1 MGRYGRIVI
10 IIAIIVALA
19 GAILGFQKISL
30 GEFERGGDTPLGLSL
45 GLDLQGGGHLVY
57 QANLT
62 DPETGAVLEVSE
74 DQMESLKRAIERR
87 VNSAG
92 LGEPIIQILGDDRLL
107 VQLPGVT
114 DLQRAKD
121 LIGETARLEFKR
133 RELNVPREADEI
145 STDDVLSV
153 TVDFLPEPDLEED
166 EPVETET
173 ESEDEPA
180 ETETESEDEQPA
192 DTESEDAESGQP
204 AAPDV
209 PAEAEEPLDRPIAFL
224 VEFTDAGALEFQAI
238 LDRVTG
244 KYIEAVTQLQIG
256 ERGYPSFIEVLVD
269 GSQQLR
275 YQITPLAIAQMETST
290 TYAFLVPEEVTTNEQ
305 PPLEVMKERVG
316 DSAQIRFIELQG
328 SVDEDTGLTGDDL
341 SRAFPGQ
348 HTASGLPIVNLE
360 FDDRG
365 TRIFG
370 ELTQD
375 IIVKQQDT
383 GIRDQVAIF
392 LDGNE
397 LISPEV
403 NAVITS
409 GTAIIEGRQDF
420 TIERVR
426 NLALLLESGRL
437 PIPIELIQERGVDAI
452 LGADSLAKSV
462 VAGLIGLALVLV
474 FMVLYY
480 RLPGLVAAVALVI
493 YVSIVLAIFKIV
505 PVTLTLSGVAAVI
518 LSIGMAVDANILIFE
533 RMKEELRAGRT
544 LLSSIN
550 FGFDRA
556 WPAIRD
562 GNVSTLITCAILF
575 WFADQLGASIVQGF
589 AVSLAIG
596 VGVSM
601 FTAITVS
608 RTLLRVVATARFTR
622 NIRVWLP
629 SGGSEVPQQNLTDA
643 AD

>member
-1 MGRYGRIVI
+1 MVRYGRTVI
-10 IIAIIVALA
+10 IIAIAVALA
-19 GAILGFQKISL
+19 GAILGFQKIKL
-30 GEFERGGDTPLGLSL
+30 GEFERGGDTALGLSL

-62 DPETGAVLEVSE
+62 DPETGEVLQVSE
-74 DQMESLKRAIERR
+74 EQMESLKKAIERR

-92 LGEPIIQILGDDRLL
+92 LGEPIIQILGADRLL
-107 VQLPGVT
+107 VQLPGVS

-133 RELNVPREADEI
+133 RELNVPREVDEI
-145 STDDVLSV
+145 SADDVLSV
-153 TVDFLPEPDLEED
+153 TVDFLPEPDLGED
-166 EPVETET
+166 DETAA
-173 ESEDEPA
+173 ES
-180 ETETESEDEQPA
+180 
-192 DTESEDAESGQP
+192 ESEDAESGEP
-204 AAPDV
+204 PPPD
-209 PAEAEEPLDRPIAFL
+209 EAEDPLDLPVVFL
-224 VEFTDAGALEFQAI
+224 VEFTDAGALEFESI
-238 LDRVTG
+238 LDRVTKG
-244 KYIEAVTQLQIG
+244 YIDAVTQIQLG
-256 ERGYPSFIEVLVD
+256 ERGYPSYIEILVD
-269 GSQQLR
+269 GNQQLR
-275 YQITPLAIAQMETST
+275 YQIGPLSIIQVATST
-290 TYAFLVPEEVTTNEQ
+290 TYAFVVPPEVTTNEQ

-316 DSAQIRFIELQG
+316 DNAQVSFIELQG
-328 SVDEDTGLTGDDL
+328 SVDEDIGLTGDDL

-365 TRIFG
+365 TRVFG
-370 ELTQD
+370 EVTQD
-375 IIVKQQDT
+375 IIAKQQDT
-383 GIRDQVAIF
+383 GIRDQIAIF

-420 TIERVR
+420 TVERVR
-426 NLALLLESGRL
+426 NIALLLESGRL
-437 PIPIELIQERGVDAI
+437 PIPIELIQERAVDAI

-462 VAGLIGLALVLV
+462 VAGLIGLALVLT

-480 RLPGLVAAVALVI
+480 RLPGLVAAVALLI

-533 RMKEELRAGRT
+533 RMKDELRSGRT

-601 FTAITVS
+601 FTAITIS
-608 RTLLRVVATARFTR
+608 RTLLRFVATARFTR
-622 NIRVWLP
+622 SIRVWLP
-629 SGGSEVPQQNLTDA
+629 SGGSEVPQQFLTDA

>member
-1 MGRYGRIVI
+1 MVRYGRTVI
-10 IIAIIVALA
+10 IIAIAVALA
-19 GAILGFQKISL
+19 GAILGFQKIKL
-30 GEFERGGDTPLGLSL
+30 GEFERGGDTALGLSL

-62 DPETGAVLEVSE
+62 DPETGEVLQVSE
-74 DQMESLKRAIERR
+74 EQMESLKKAIERR

-92 LGEPIIQILGDDRLL
+92 LGEPIIQILGADRLL
-107 VQLPGVT
+107 VQLPGVS

-133 RELNVPREADEI
+133 RELNVPREVDEI
-145 STDDVLSV
+145 SADDVLSV
-153 TVDFLPEPDLEED
+153 TVDFLPEPDLGED
-166 EPVETET
+166 DETAA
-173 ESEDEPA
+173 ES
-180 ETETESEDEQPA
+180 
-192 DTESEDAESGQP
+192 ESEDAESGEP
-204 AAPDV
+204 PPPD
-209 PAEAEEPLDRPIAFL
+209 EAEDPLDLPVVFL
-224 VEFTDAGALEFQAI
+224 VEFTDAGALEFESI
-238 LDRVTG
+238 LDRVTKG
-244 KYIEAVTQLQIG
+244 YIDAVTQIQLG
-256 ERGYPSFIEVLVD
+256 ERGYPSYIEILVD
-269 GSQQLR
+269 GNQQLR
-275 YQITPLAIAQMETST
+275 YQIGPLSIIQVATST
-290 TYAFLVPEEVTTNEQ
+290 TYAFVVPPEVTTNEQ

-316 DSAQIRFIELQG
+316 DNAQVSFIELQG
-328 SVDEDTGLTGDDL
+328 SVDEVIGLTGDDL

-365 TRIFG
+365 TRVFG
-370 ELTQD
+370 EVTQD
-375 IIVKQQDT
+375 IIAKQQDT
-383 GIRDQVAIF
+383 GIRDQIAIF

-420 TIERVR
+420 TVERVR
-426 NLALLLESGRL
+426 NIALLLESGRL
-437 PIPIELIQERGVDAI
+437 PIPIDLIQERAVDAI

-462 VAGLIGLALVLV
+462 VAGLIGLALVLT

-480 RLPGLVAAVALVI
+480 RLPGLVAAVALLI

-533 RMKEELRAGRT
+533 RMKDELRSGRT

-601 FTAITVS
+601 FTAITIS
-608 RTLLRVVATARFTR
+608 RTLLRFVATARFTR
-622 NIRVWLP
+622 SIRVWLP
-629 SGGSEVPQQNLTDA
+629 SGGSEVPQQFLTDA

>member
-1 MGRYGRIVI
+1 MVRYGRTVI
-10 IIAIIVALA
+10 IIAIAVALA
-19 GAILGFQKISL
+19 GAILGFQKIKL
-30 GEFERGGDTPLGLSL
+30 GEFERGGDTALGLSL

-62 DPETGAVLEVSE
+62 DPETGEVLQVSE
-74 DQMESLKRAIERR
+74 EQMESLKKAIERR

-92 LGEPIIQILGDDRLL
+92 LGEPIIQILGADRLL
-107 VQLPGVT
+107 VQLPGVS

-133 RELNVPREADEI
+133 RELNVPREVDEI
-145 STDDVLSV
+145 SADDVLSV
-153 TVDFLPEPDLEED
+153 TVDFLPEPDLGED
-166 EPVETET
+166 DETAA
-173 ESEDEPA
+173 ES
-180 ETETESEDEQPA
+180 
-192 DTESEDAESGQP
+192 ESEDAESGEP
-204 AAPDV
+204 PPPD
-209 PAEAEEPLDRPIAFL
+209 EAEDPLDLPVVFL
-224 VEFTDAGALEFQAI
+224 VEFTDAGALEFESI
-238 LDRVTG
+238 LDRVTKG
-244 KYIEAVTQLQIG
+244 YIDAVTQIQLG
-256 ERGYPSFIEVLVD
+256 ERGYPSYIEILVD
-269 GSQQLR
+269 GNQQLR
-275 YQITPLAIAQMETST
+275 YQIGPLSIIQVATST
-290 TYAFLVPEEVTTNEQ
+290 TYAFVVPPEVTTNEQ

-316 DSAQIRFIELQG
+316 DNAQVSFIELQG
-328 SVDEDTGLTGDDL
+328 SVDEDIGLTGDDL

-365 TRIFG
+365 TRVFG
-370 ELTQD
+370 EVTQD
-375 IIVKQQDT
+375 IIAKQQDT
-383 GIRDQVAIF
+383 GIRDQIAIF

-420 TIERVR
+420 TVERVR
-426 NLALLLESGRL
+426 NIALLLESGRL
-437 PIPIELIQERGVDAI
+437 PIPIELIQERAVDAI

-462 VAGLIGLALVLV
+462 VAGLIGLALVLT

-480 RLPGLVAAVALVI
+480 RLPGLVAAVALLI

-518 LSIGMAVDANILIFE
+518 LSVGMAVDANILIFE
-533 RMKEELRAGRT
+533 RMKDELRSGRT

-601 FTAITVS
+601 FTAITIS
-608 RTLLRVVATARFTR
+608 RTLLRFVATARFTR
-622 NIRVWLP
+622 SIRVWLP
-629 SGGSEVPQQNLTDA
+629 SGGSEVPQQFLTDA